1 MRSPTDPDRG
11 PRRRSRGTCPLTSTS
26 YGRWYRRAG
35 HPVAAV
41 ADTAME
47 MTRPW
52 TSQNDVHR
60 RLEISHRTRDSHIP
74 TAASCLRRMKNDEE
88 NDNTP
93 YRWTPALE

>member
-11 PRRRSRGTCPLTSTS
+11 PRRRSRGDLSSDLDLLRPLVPSS
-26 YGRWYRRAG
+26 W
-35 HPVAAV
+35 HPVAAP